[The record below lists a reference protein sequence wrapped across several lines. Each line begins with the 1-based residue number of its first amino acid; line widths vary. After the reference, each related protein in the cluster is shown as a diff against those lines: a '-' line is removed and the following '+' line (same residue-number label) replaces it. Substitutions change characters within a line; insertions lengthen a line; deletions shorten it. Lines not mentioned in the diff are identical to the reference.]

1 MRPLARLLLLVP
13 VFPVVAL
20 AQKTATEDKDWAKP
34 SAVLHGTLEADW
46 IIRVGDVDNLGFG
59 WPEGFDPFC
68 GRMSDSHGYPWAP
81 KDGDVPGLDR
91 ILLGSKF
98 NPNKQTCGGDGYSGS
113 FDPKASKPVPFKLPT
128 AALKGLT
135 ITNAFIQ
142 LFIDD
147 FQAPSMGSHFQVT
160 LNGKRF
166 TEAEK
171 LLNAIDQSGPV
182 GKLVTIPVPE
192 EFYAELT
199 GKPELVLAID
209 ETKGCADGFA
219 LDFLRLLVN
228 RKREN
233 TCKGSIHG
241 RVLAADG
248 DAPIAKARVF
258 LADKTSVETNEE
270 GLFTIKDVP
279 TGFEVVSASASGY
292 ADGSATADV
301 GQGDENPEIEIRLE
315 KGKALVF
322 DKQTLAVGEKLELK
336 TILFD
341 LGKADLKPKSKPELD
356 KVVKLLEDNPGAEIE
371 LSGHT
376 SSEGSADSNRSLS
389 YRRVKSCKDYIVG
402 KGIDPGRITA
412 VGYGPDQPVAPN
424 DTEKNRQKNRRV
436 ELRVVK
442 N

>member
-1 MRPLARLLLLVP
+1 MSSAARLFVLVV
-13 VFPVVAL
+13 VFPVLAF
-20 AQKTATEDKDWAKP
+20 AQKTATEDRDWAKQ
-34 SAVLHGTLEADW
+34 SAVLKDTLEADW

-68 GRMSDSHGYPWAP
+68 GRMSDSHEFPWEP
-81 KDGDVPGLDR
+81 NDGDVPGMDR
-91 ILLGSKF
+91 ILLGSKYDPW
-98 NPNKQTCGGDGYSGS
+98 NWTCGGDGYSSS
-113 FDPKASKPVPFKLPT
+113 FDPKKSKPVPFKLPT
-128 AALKGLT
+128 SALKGVT
-135 ITNAFIQ
+135 VTNAFIQ

-147 FQAPSMGSHFQVT
+147 FQGPRMGSRFQVT

-182 GKLVTIPVPE
+182 GKLLTIPVPE
-192 EFYAELT
+192 EFFGDLT

-219 LDFLRLLVN
+219 LDFVRLLVN

-233 TCKGSIHG
+233 TCKGTIHG
-241 RVLAADG
+241 RVLAAEG
-248 DAPIAKARVF
+248 DTPIAKARVS
-258 LADKTSVETNEE
+258 LADRTSVETDEDGN
-270 GLFTIKDVP
+270 FTIADVP
-279 TGFEVVSASASGY
+279 TGFEVVTASASGY

-301 GQGDENPEIEIRLE
+301 GQGDDNPEVVIRLE
-315 KGKALVF
+315 KGKAVVF
-322 DKQTLAVGEKLELK
+322 DKQKLEVGQKLELK

-341 LGKADLKPKSKPELD
+341 VGKADLKPKSKPELD
-356 KVVKLLEDNPGAEIE
+356 KVVKLLKDNPSAEIE

-376 SSEGSADSNRSLS
+376 SSEGSAEANRSLS
-389 YRRVKSCKDYIVG
+389 YRRVKACKDYIVS

-412 VGYGPDQPVAPN
+412 VGYGPDRPVAPN

-436 ELRVVK
+436 ELRLVK

>member
-1 MRPLARLLLLVP
+1 MTFPARAVLLLV

-20 AQKTATEDKDWAKP
+20 AQKTVTEDKDWAKP
-34 SAVLHGTLEADW
+34 SAVLKGTLEADW
-46 IIRVGDVDNLGFG
+46 IIRAGDVDNLGFG

-68 GRMSDSHGYPWAP
+68 GRMVDSHGYPWDP
-81 KDGDVPGLDR
+81 KADDLPGMDR

-98 NPNKQTCGGDGYSGS
+98 NPKKEVCGGDGYSGS
-113 FDPKASKPVPFKLPT
+113 YDPKTSKPVPFKLPT
-128 AALKGLT
+128 AALKDVT
-135 ITNAFIQ
+135 IANAFLQI
-142 LFIDD
+142 FIDD

-160 LNGKRF
+160 LGGKRF

-171 LLNAIDQSGPV
+171 VLNAIDQTGPV

-192 EFYAELT
+192 EFYADLT
-199 GKPELVLAID
+199 GKPEVAIAID

-219 LDFLRLLVN
+219 IDFVRLLVN

-233 TCKGSIHG
+233 TCKGSIRG

-258 LADKTSVETNEE
+258 LADKTSVETDADGN
-270 GLFTIKDVP
+270 FTIAGVP
-279 TGFEVVSASASGY
+279 TGFEVVTASASGF

-301 GQGDENPEIEIRLE
+301 GQGDDNPEIEIRLE

-322 DKQTLAVGEKLELK
+322 DKTTLAVGQKLELK

-356 KVVKLLEDNPGAEIE
+356 KVVKLLKDNPSAEIE

-389 YRRVKSCKDYIVG
+389 YRRVKSCKDYIVA

-436 ELRVVK
+436 EMRVVK

>member
-1 MRPLARLLLLVP
+1 MRASLRWAVLV
-13 VFPVVAL
+13 VVLPFVAF
-20 AQKTATEDKDWAKP
+20 AQKTATEDKDWAK
-34 SAVLHGTLEADW
+34 HGAQLKGSLEAEW

-68 GRMSDSHGYPWAP
+68 GRMSESHGYPWEP
-81 KDGDVPGLDR
+81 KAEDVPGMDR

-98 NPNKQTCGGDGYSGS
+98 NPKKHTCGGDGYTDAY
-113 FDPKASKPVPFKLPT
+113 DPKTSKPVPFKLPT
-128 AALKGLT
+128 AALKDVT
-135 ITNAFIQ
+135 IANAFIQ

-147 FQAPSMGSHFQVT
+147 FQAPSWTSRFQVT

-171 LLNAIDQSGPV
+171 VLNAIDQTGPV

-192 EFYAELT
+192 EFYADLT

-209 ETKGCADGFA
+209 EVKGCADGFA
-219 LDFLRLLVN
+219 LDFVRLLVN

-233 TCKGSIHG
+233 TCKGTIRG
-241 RVLAADG
+241 RVVSAEG
-248 DAPIAKARVF
+248 DEPIAKARVF
-258 LADKTSVETNEE
+258 LADKTSAETDAE
-270 GLFTIKDVP
+270 GNFSIANVP
-279 TGFEVVSASASGY
+279 TGFEVVTASAAGY
-292 ADGSATADV
+292 ADGSGTADV
-301 GQGDENPEIEIRLE
+301 GQGEDNPEVLIRLE

-322 DKQTLAVGEKLELK
+322 DKQTLALGQKLELK

-356 KVVKLLEDNPGAEIE
+356 KVVKLLKDNPGAEIE

-376 SSEGSADSNRSLS
+376 SSEGSAESNRSLS
-389 YRRVKSCKDYIVG
+389 YRRVKACKDYIVG
-402 KGIDPGRITA
+402 KGIDPGRISA